1 MAEEKIFL
9 DEKGVKVTNARFV
22 TFAKTHTL
30 AGITSVSSF
39 VVPPKRKGPI
49 VVAALGLISLIFA
62 WYVGIILIAL
72 AVAWWISQKNIYQV
86 VLSSASGSED
96 ALSDRDSEFIG
107 RVVNAL
113 NEAIIHRG

>member
-22 TFAKTHTL
+22 TFAKTHAL
-30 AGITSVSSF
+30 AGITSVSSY
-39 VVPPKRKGPI
+39 VIPPKRKGPI
-49 VVAALGLISLIFA
+49 VVAILGVILFFVKWYLGIVFIALG
-62 WYVGIILIAL
+62 
-72 AVAWWISQKNIYQV
+72 VAWWISQKRIYQV

-96 ALSDRDSEFIG
+96 ALSDPDSEFIN